1 MESVAFVRLRAP
13 YMHRYSGFHP
23 RIKSYSFLGRQYCNT
38 ALTLASTVPARARE
52 LTCNAG
58 SKMEPIYD
66 DANAEFSFEDWLS
79 NPWDVGI
86 MLDDLDKFCSDNAV
100 MYYQILVEVRWLLK
114 LSEIPEVKEVPTFSQ
129 ETRAFLEN
137 IIQDFNV
144 DEALEVKKKQQT
156 NYDLKAVVYY
166 LKQKCDG
173 HSEVLEVLDFSH
185 SMCTS
190 EDINNL
196 AYGLLIKDTINH
208 VMFPVMAN
216 LCKALC
222 AMARNNAH
230 IAMLSHSHGQASST
244 TLGIEMATFAF
255 RLGYWARRIS
265 QVPIFGNFAGVVG
278 KYNAYKFAYRDIDW
292 PHVAQEFVTSFG
304 LQFNPCTT
312 QIESHYHMVELSD
325 ILVNF
330 NNVLVEFTD
339 EVRRY
344 ISLGYFEQ
352 MMKEENES
360 CTMLYKL
367 DPFDF
372 ANSSCDLV
380 TAKSCLSTIKKLIFT
395 AHMKVN
401 LTDIQVTRFG
411 LAPSLMAYKKFL
423 LVIEKIEVNES
434 RLAEDL
440 EKNWVVLA
448 EVIQTVMEIYN
459 LPEQHEKLKELTR
472 GINVDKESISSFI
485 ENLDLPKEEKLYLL
499 NLTPLSYIGEAENL
513 AKLIDE
519 ALGSLLGFKIN

>member
-13 YMHRYSGFHP
+13 YMHHYSGFHP
-23 RIKSYSFLGRQYCNT
+23 RIKSYSFLGRQCNT
-38 ALTLASTVPARARE
+38 ALTLACTVPARE

-66 DANAEFSFEDWLS
+66 DGNGEFPFLDSLFY
-79 NPWDVGI
+79 PWDVG
-86 MLDDLDKFCSDNAV
+86 MLDDLDKFCSDNAL

-129 ETRAFLEN
+129 ETRDFLEN
-137 IIQDFNV
+137 IIQDFNE
-144 DEALEVKKKQQT
+144 DKELEVKKKQET

-173 HSEVLEVLDFSH
+173 HSEVSEVLDFSH

-196 AYGLLIKDTINH
+196 AYGLLVKDTVNH
-208 VMFPVMAN
+208 VMFPVMAD

-230 IAMLSHSHGQASST
+230 IAMLSHSHGQASGT

-265 QVPIFGNFAGVVG
+265 QVPIFGKFAGVVG
-278 KYNAYKFAYRDIDW
+278 KYNACKFAYRDIDW

-330 NNVLVEFTD
+330 NNVLDEFTD
-339 EVRRY
+339 EVRSY

-352 MMKEENES
+352 MTKEENES
-360 CTMLYKL
+360 YTMLHKL

-372 ANSSCDLV
+372 ANCSGDLLA
-380 TAKSCLSTIKKLIFT
+380 AKSCLSTIRKFIFT
-395 AHMKVN
+395 THRKIN
-401 LTDIQVTRFG
+401 LTDILVTRLG
-411 LAPSLMAYKKFL
+411 LAPCLMAYKKFL
-423 LVIEKIEVNES
+423 RVIEKIEVNES

-440 EKNWVVLA
+440 EKNWVLLA
-448 EVIQTVMEIYN
+448 EVMERYT

-472 GINVDKESISSFI
+472 GIYVDKESISSFI
-485 ENLDLPKEEKLYLL
+485 ENLDLPEEEKLYLL
-499 NLTPLSYIGEAENL
+499 NLTPHSYIGEAENL
-513 AKLIDE
+513 SKLIDE
-519 ALGSLLGFKIN
+519 SLGSLLEFKIN